1 MACGMR
7 WRKAS
12 PSKPPEAKLKSTFSR
27 VLCWLVL
34 SRGMR
39 KRMRKGAALMTAVEP
54 RE

>member
-1 MACGMR
+1 MAWGMR

-34 SRGMR
+34 SRGMK
-39 KRMRKGAALMTAVEP
+39 KRITKGAALMTTVEA